1 MPTLASVKSD
11 RIESTLMG
19 VIAQGVLT
27 GQVDLVTQELPRCIY
42 GNLPSVG
49 HSRFMLE
56 EDIDLTRLETTT
68 LIASEADMGTR
79 SDWHKGAIFFYVGQA
94 EGMPEN
100 YEVLSPVTY
109 ILEPSDPQTTAA
121 LNLLDHGKVKDVA
134 SSISAKLRERISQFE
149 ADYPGQE
156 SICPETRS
164 TVNELVAWLCTKSD
178 IVSATVSS
186 DVMLSVA
193 TVFPN
198 DVRLYVEIER
208 DGRIEAAV
216 TRERRYASDISGNT
230 VADLNP
236 EVILAAVKEISS
248 I

>member
-11 RIESTLMG
+11 PIESTLMG
-19 VIAQGVLT
+19 VIAQGMST

-49 HSRFMLE
+49 LSMFMFE

-79 SDWHKGAIFFYVGQA
+79 SAWHKGALFFFVGHA
-94 EGMPEN
+94 EGTPEN
-100 YEVLSPVTY
+100 YEVLFPGMYT
-109 ILEPSDPQTTAA
+109 LESSDRQTTAA
-121 LNLLDHGKVKDVA
+121 LNLLDQGRVKDFA
-134 SSISAKLRERISQFE
+134 SIISAKLRERISQFE
-149 ADYPGQE
+149 AGCRGQE
-156 SICPETRS
+156 SIGQETRS
-164 TVNELVAWLCTKSD
+164 AVNKLVAWLCTKSD

-186 DVMLSVA
+186 DATLSVA
-193 TVFPN
+193 TVFPQ

-216 TRERRYASDISGNT
+216 TRERRYASDILGNT
-230 VADLNP
+230 VADLTP
-236 EVILAAVKEISS
+236 EVILAAVNEISS